1 VISRYPDPAEP
12 PEDRIRQLTFC
23 SELVLSL
30 ACQEASYMHRPQIGT
45 EHMLIGLLR
54 EHYSIA
60 SQVLSD
66 FALTTSQVRAEAVE
80 LYETSL
86 I

>member
-1 VISRYPDPAEP
+1 
-12 PEDRIRQLTFC
+12 
-23 SELVLSL
+23 
-30 ACQEASYMHRPQIGT
+30 MHRPQIGT